1 MKRALAP
8 TDGGLILLRQLDE
21 RLGSGDVI
29 AHHCVLTSGG
39 YTLHSNLH
47 RC

>member
-21 RLGSGDVI
+21 RWGPVMSLPI
-29 AHHCVLTSGG
+29 TAC
-39 YTLHSNLH
+39 
-47 RC
+47 